1 MKEILKQV
9 VDSAPNLIDGKL
21 IAREYLQA
29 RLLQIL
35 QDKGAFVNWAFQG
48 GTALRFLFSL
58 NRFSED
64 LDFALVDKKKDDK
77 FKKNLSRVKKMFEA
91 ETYTVLINIKDSKV
105 VKSAFIK
112 FPGLLYELG
121 LSTHQNARLS
131 IKIEIDTQPPEG
143 AVITS
148 SVIRRHVILNIAHYD
163 KASLLAGKLHALLA
177 RKYTKGRDIYD
188 LAWYLADSTWPEPN
202 FPFLNN
208 ALKQTKWQGQKIN
221 QNNWRNVL
229 LSHLAQID
237 WKAVESDVRPFLERQ
252 EDIMLVNRNVIE
264 KLLNK

>member
-1 MKEILKQV
+1 MKELLKQL
-9 VDSAPNLIDGKL
+9 VDTASNSNNAKL
-21 IAREYLQA
+21 FVREFLQA

-35 QDKGAFVNWAFQG
+35 QDEGAFVNWAFQG

-64 LDFALVDKKKDDK
+64 LDFALIDKKKDDK
-77 FKKNLSRVKKMFEA
+77 FKKILTCVKKTFEA
-91 ETYTVLINIKDSKV
+91 ETYTVSINIKDSKV

-121 LSTHQNARLS
+121 LSTYQNARFS

-148 SVIRRHVILNIAHYD
+148 SIIRRHVILNIAHYD
-163 KASLLAGKLHALLA
+163 KASLFAGKLHALLA

-188 LAWYLADSTWPEPN
+188 FAWYLADPIWPEPN
-202 FPFLNN
+202 FRFLNN
-208 ALKQTKWQGQKIN
+208 ALIQTKWQGPKIN

-229 LSHLAQID
+229 LSRLSQID
-237 WKAVESDVRPFLERQ
+237 WKFAVSDVRPFLERQ
-252 EDIMLVNRNVIE
+252 EDIMLVDRALIE
-264 KLLNK
+264 KLLIK